1 MIDVRNSCGDFIERV
16 IFADFDNCRSTDQSL
31 NEDVDFEFEVVVV
44 FGRDDNLCECH
55 FLSSVNDME
64 TSCVSLI
71 KELQKIWDEVG
82 EHENDRD
89 KMLYELEQ
97 ECLEAYR
104 RKVDQASSVRAQ
116 LKQAVA
122 DSEAKLGHICAS
134 LGERCLPMKQS
145 EPSSLKKEL
154 AAILPQ
160 LDMMQKRKT
169 ERKLQFKEIIDQ
181 IHKIYMEL
189 CTSAEENTSMPVI
202 DESDLSLRRLEEFK
216 KELHELEKEKSDR
229 LKQVLDHLKTLH
241 SVCLVLGMDFKS
253 TICGIHPTLENP
265 GSKRSISADTIQKL
279 SNAVRRLNEVQ
290 DLATTMVELWNL
302 MDIPNEEQQPFQN
315 VIRYI
320 AASESEITESNALS
334 LESLKSI
341 SRLQQMKSSKIMEVL
356 MKKRADLEQ
365 LCRQAR
371 MPVVTNG
378 AIDFSVETLQSG
390 AIDPLFLLKQV
401 ELQIS
406 NVKEEAFSRK
416 DILEKIDK
424 WSAACEEESW
434 LDEYNMD
441 QNRYN
446 AGKGTHIL
454 LKRAERARILVQKI
468 PAMVEMLREKAEAWE
483 QKRGVEF
490 TYDGVSL
497 LSVLDDYEIQ
507 KEKKDQERQRQRDQK
522 KVQGQLIVEKEA
534 RFGSNPSPFRS
545 GKKLVKAPGV
555 GSNERRGSVAGVLLK
570 TAKSNQTQNPSCFS
584 TPHNRYP
591 SGGHAKIHAGKSN
604 AGSQNRPYR
613 QTDATTNA
621 HQNQTTPFR
630 KPLSPVYPS
639 LSSNANINSM
649 NDRYRTPQKML
660 PINKS
665 AVATT
670 PATALPS
677 ADEENIKTPKTMTSS
692 MPSTPATALM
702 KVSMTPSTPF
712 VTCSADSVEYSF
724 EELRAGRFPIKI

>member
-1 MIDVRNSCGDFIERV
+1 
-16 IFADFDNCRSTDQSL
+16 
-31 NEDVDFEFEVVVV
+31 
-44 FGRDDNLCECH
+44 
-55 FLSSVNDME
+55 
-64 TSCVSLI
+64 
-71 KELQKIWDEVG
+71 
-82 EHENDRD
+82 
-89 KMLYELEQ
+89 
-97 ECLEAYR
+97 
-104 RKVDQASSVRAQ
+104 
-116 LKQAVA
+116 
-122 DSEAKLGHICAS
+122 
-134 LGERCLPMKQS
+134 
-145 EPSSLKKEL
+145 
-154 AAILPQ
+154 
-160 LDMMQKRKT
+160 
-169 ERKLQFKEIIDQ
+169 
-181 IHKIYMEL
+181 MEL
-189 CTSAEENTSMPVI
+189 CTSAEENSSMHVI

-253 TICGIHPTLENP
+253 TISGIHPALENP

-279 SNAVRRLNEVQ
+279 SNAVSRLNEVKIQRLRRVQ
-290 DLATTMVELWNL
+290 DLATIMVELWNL

-320 AASESEITESNALS
+320 AASESEVTEPNALS
-334 LESLKSI
+334 LESLQPTETEI

-378 AIDFSVETLQSG
+378 EIDFSVETLQSG
-390 AIDPLFLLKQV
+390 KNLIVNRTLVLCAIDPLFLLEQV

-446 AGKGTHIL
+446 AGKGAHLL

-468 PAMVEMLREKAEAWE
+468 PAMVEMLREKAEALE
-483 QKRGVEF
+483 HKRGVEF
-490 TYDGVSL
+490 TYDN
-497 LSVLDDYEIQ
+497 
-507 KEKKDQERQRQRDQK
+507 KENKDQERQRQRDQK

-545 GKKLVKAPGV
+545 GKKLLKAPSV
-555 GSNERRGSVAGVLLK
+555 GFNEKRGSVAGVLLK
-570 TAKSNQTQNPSCFS
+570 TVKSNQTQNPSSFS

-613 QTDATTNA
+613 QTEAATNT
-621 HQNQTTPFR
+621 HQNQTPPLR

-639 LSSNANINSM
+639 LSSKANINST
-649 NDRYRTPQKML
+649 NDGYRTPQMML
-660 PINKS
+660 PVNKS

-692 MPSTPATALM
+692 MPSTPATDLM

-724 EELRAGRFPIKI
+724 EEL

>member
-1 MIDVRNSCGDFIERV
+1 
-16 IFADFDNCRSTDQSL
+16 
-31 NEDVDFEFEVVVV
+31 
-44 FGRDDNLCECH
+44 
-55 FLSSVNDME
+55 ME

-122 DSEAKLGHICAS
+122 DSEAKLAHICAS

-160 LDMMQKRKT
+160 LDMMQKKKT

-181 IHKIYMEL
+181 THKISMEL
-189 CTSAEENTSMPVI
+189 CTPAEENSPMPVI

-241 SVCLVLGMDFKS
+241 SICLVLGMDFKS
-253 TICGIHPTLENP
+253 TISGIHPNLENP

-279 SNAVRRLNEVQ
+279 SNAVSRLNEIKIQRLRRVQ

-315 VIRYI
+315 VTRYI
-320 AASESEITESNALS
+320 AASESEVTEPNALS
-334 LESLKSI
+334 LESLKTTETEI
-341 SRLQQMKSSKIMEVL
+341 SRLQQIKSSKIMEVL

-378 AIDFSVETLQSG
+378 AIDFSVDTLQSG
-390 AIDPLFLLKQV
+390 AIDPLLLLEQV

-424 WSAACEEESW
+424 WSAACEEETW

-446 AGKGTHIL
+446 AGKGTHLL

-468 PAMVEMLREKAEAWE
+468 PAMVETLREKAKAWE

-545 GKKLVKAPGV
+545 GKKLVKAPSV
-555 GSNERRGSVAGVLLK
+555 GSNERRSSVARVLLK
-570 TAKSNQTQNPSCFS
+570 TVKSNQTQNPSSFS

-591 SGGHAKIHAGKSN
+591 SGGHAKINAGKSN
-604 AGSQNRPYR
+604 VGSQNRPYR
-613 QTDATTNA
+613 QTEAATNA

-639 LSSNANINSM
+639 LSSNANNNST

-660 PINKS
+660 PISKN

-670 PATALPS
+670 PATTLPS
-677 ADEENIKTPKTMTSS
+677 ADVESMKTPKTMTSS

-702 KVSMTPSTPF
+702 KVSMTPSTPC
-712 VTCSADSVEYSF
+712 VTRSADSVEYSF
-724 EELRAGRFPIKI
+724 EEVRAGRFPIKI

>member
-1 MIDVRNSCGDFIERV
+1 
-16 IFADFDNCRSTDQSL
+16 
-31 NEDVDFEFEVVVV
+31 
-44 FGRDDNLCECH
+44 
-55 FLSSVNDME
+55 ME

-169 ERKLQFKEIIDQ
+169 ERKLQFEEIIDQ
-181 IHKIYMEL
+181 IHKISMEL

-279 SNAVRRLNEVQ
+279 SNAVSRLNEIKIQRLRRVQ

-334 LESLKSI
+334 LESLKSTETEI

-390 AIDPLFLLKQV
+390 AIDPLFLLEQV

-446 AGKGTHIL
+446 AGKGTHLL

-507 KEKKDQERQRQRDQK
+507 KEKKDQERQRQRVNIVQK

-591 SGGHAKIHAGKSN
+591 SGGHAKIHA
-604 AGSQNRPYR
+604 
-613 QTDATTNA
+613 
-621 HQNQTTPFR
+621 
-630 KPLSPVYPS
+630 
-639 LSSNANINSM
+639 
-649 NDRYRTPQKML
+649 
-660 PINKS
+660 
-665 AVATT
+665 
-670 PATALPS
+670 
-677 ADEENIKTPKTMTSS
+677 
-692 MPSTPATALM
+692 
-702 KVSMTPSTPF
+702 
-712 VTCSADSVEYSF
+712 
-724 EELRAGRFPIKI
+724 